1 MNAEDWGLNPQDVA
15 RVRNLVTDEEEL
27 LLVVKPRTAPRADVY
42 FQMIPGALT
51 VGVLICAMWSLRALE
66 WVPIF
71 IMMPFLLIGLA
82 ALSSPWRYRWRM
94 QRTLYLLTNR
104 RAIVLEPRCCRMRVR
119 DFALHPDTV
128 KQVVTEPGGHGDII
142 FTKERRW
149 QFGGR
154 RIYYGWSPVGFL
166 AVPQVERVAHMI
178 AELSSAVPSTTE
190 PVTASPAA
198 ICTTQS
204 PVQSMI
210 FGAVFILVTTA
221 VAVAGGC
228 FFVDGLLTQGMCV
241 DLFPCL
247 IFVVVGGAMSLVGWY
262 ILFDAIKEKNKKNY
276 R

>member
-1 MNAEDWGLNPQDVA
+1 MNAEDWGLNSQDVA
-15 RVRNLVTDEEEL
+15 RVRHLVTAEEEL
-27 LLVVKPRTAPRADVY
+27 LLVVKPRTAPRSDLY
-42 FQMIPGALT
+42 FQMVPGALLLCGMRT
-51 VGVLICAMWSLRALE
+51 MQELE
-66 WVPIF
+66 WVPIV
-71 IMMPFLLIGLA
+71 IMLPFLLIGIA

-104 RAIVLEPRCCRMRVR
+104 RAIVLEPRWCRMRVR
-119 DFALHPDTV
+119 DFALQPDMV
-128 KQVVTEPGGHGDII
+128 KQVVSEPQGHGDII

-166 AVPQVERVAHMI
+166 AVPQVQRVAQMI
-178 AELSSAVPSTTE
+178 AELTDSTLPSTE

-198 ICTTQS
+198 ISTTQS

-221 VAVAGGC
+221 VAVACGWC
-228 FFVDGLLTQGMCV
+228 FVDGLLIQGMSV

-247 IFVVVGGAMSLVGWY
+247 IFVVVWGAMSLVGWY
-262 ILFDAIKEKNKKNY
+262 ILLDAIKEKNKKNY